1 MCTRTSQKEN
11 CVSKIKKKEKE
22 MRFGEDFIGIYLI
35 NEEYDEITRRIK
47 RAREK
52 RLADWF
58 NHR

>member
-1 MCTRTSQKEN
+1 
-11 CVSKIKKKEKE
+11 